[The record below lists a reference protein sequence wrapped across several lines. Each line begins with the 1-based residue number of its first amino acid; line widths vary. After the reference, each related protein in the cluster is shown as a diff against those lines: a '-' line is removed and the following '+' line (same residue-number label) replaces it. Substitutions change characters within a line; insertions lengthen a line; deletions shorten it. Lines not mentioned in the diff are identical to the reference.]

1 MTTPIFERD
10 GDRIVPTALARGP
23 WHPGQCHG
31 GAPAAL
37 LAATIDALPSLV
49 PMQGVRLSYD
59 LLRPVPIAPLHL
71 HTAVVREGKRVQLA
85 EAWLTDDDGTELM
98 RCRALRL
105 RAGEVDLP
113 DGDVGPAEA
122 APTPAPEELSRLE
135 RLPDWETDG
144 FWRAVDVRMVDG
156 MLGEP
161 GPGTAWFRVE
171 APLLDGLALTPLA
184 RVAAAADFGNGI
196 SSPLPMGPYLFV
208 NPDLTVHLDRLPAG
222 EWVALASA
230 SVARTTGSGLT
241 TSRLFDRNGRIGL
254 AAQSLFVDGTT

>member
-1 MTTPIFERD
+1 MATPIFQRD

-23 WHPGQCHG
+23 WDPGQCHG

-37 LAATIDALPSLV
+37 LAATVDAMPSLV

-59 LLRPVPIAPLHL
+59 LLRPVPLAPLRL
-71 HTAVVREGKRVQLA
+71 QTAVVREGKRVQLA

-105 RAGEVDLP
+105 RIGDVDLP
-113 DGDVGPAEA
+113 DGDVGPNEA
-122 APTPAPEELSRLE
+122 VPTPSPDHLPRLE
-135 RLPDWETDG
+135 RLAGWQAEG
-144 FWRAVDVRMVDG
+144 FWLAVDVRMVDG

-171 APLLDGLALTPLA
+171 APLLDGLELTPLA
-184 RVAAAADFGNGI
+184 RVAATADFGNGI
-196 SSPLPMGPYLFV
+196 SSPLPMGPFLFV

-222 EWVALASA
+222 EWIAMAST
-230 SVARTTGSGLT
+230 SVARTTGSGLA
-241 TSRLFDRNGRIGL
+241 TSRLYDMDGRIGL
-254 AAQSLFVDGTT
+254 AAQSLFVAGTT